1 MTEADVDITFI
12 QEPYIYR
19 NQVSGI
25 LRKHMIFACRQ
36 ERKRAAIVVANKS
49 IDAILINQLSEE
61 DTVVV

>member
-25 LRKHMIFACRQ
+25 LRKHTIFASRQ
-36 ERKRAAIVVANKS
+36 ERKRAVIVVANKS
-49 IDAILINQLSEE
+49 MDAILTL
-61 DTVVV
+61 